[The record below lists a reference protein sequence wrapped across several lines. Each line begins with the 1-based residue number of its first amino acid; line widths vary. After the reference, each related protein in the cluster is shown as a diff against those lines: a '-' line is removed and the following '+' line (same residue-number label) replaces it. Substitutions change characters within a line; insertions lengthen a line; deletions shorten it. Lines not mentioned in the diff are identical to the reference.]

1 MDVFCEG
8 LSYSPERRAC
18 GTDDLLRRETKVGN
32 LGPEFAINENVV
44 RLQVAV
50 DDLGLG
56 CVQEPDALGNISK
69 NRKQQIA
76 IERKAF
82 VVENVVERTHVHV
95 LHDEH
100 RFDALFDNGAHHRC
114 DTRVTH
120 FI

>member
-1 MDVFCEG
+1 MYSCEG
-8 LSYSPERRAC
+8 LSYLPKRRAC
-18 GTDDLLRRETKVGN
+18 GTDDLLCRETKVGN

-44 RLQVAV
+44 RLQVAM

-56 CVQEPDALGNISK
+56 CMQETDALGNISK

-76 IERKAF
+76 IEREAF

-100 RFDALFDNGAHHRC
+100 RFDALFDYSAHHRC